1 MYMNNIVH
9 CDVAVKGNIVANHLH
24 IFVMSHVAN
33 SNYTHLKVSYLIV
46 NLYIQYQCEHKTL

>member
-1 MYMNNIVH
+1 MNNIVH

-24 IFVMSHVAN
+24 IFVMSRVAK
-33 SNYTHLKVSYLIV
+33 SKYIHLKVSYLIV